1 MSWDKEKTLKYIK
14 KKHKVSQEKVEET
27 KEFMKIR
34 KAIAKALS
42 DGPKTIPQIAKI
54 MGLPLADVTY
64 NVMTCRKYGY
74 IEETGE
80 ISEDDYHYYE
90 LKGRK

>member
-14 KKHKVSQEKVEET
+14 QKFKVSEEKVAET
-27 KEFMKIR
+27 REFMKIR

-42 DGPKTIPQIAKI
+42 EGPKTIPQIAET
-54 MGLPLADVTY
+54 MNLPLKDVTY

-80 ISEDDYHYYE
+80 VSDDDYYFYE

>member
-1 MSWDKEKTLKYIK
+1 MSWDQEKTLKYIK
-14 KKHKVSQEKVEET
+14 NKMKVSEKKVEET
-27 KEFMKIR
+27 RKFMKIR
-34 KAIAKALS
+34 KSIAKALS
-42 DGPKTIPQIAKI
+42 TGPKTIPQIAEI
-54 MGLPLADVTY
+54 MNLPLSDVTY

-80 ISEDDYHYYE
+80 VSDDDYYFYE